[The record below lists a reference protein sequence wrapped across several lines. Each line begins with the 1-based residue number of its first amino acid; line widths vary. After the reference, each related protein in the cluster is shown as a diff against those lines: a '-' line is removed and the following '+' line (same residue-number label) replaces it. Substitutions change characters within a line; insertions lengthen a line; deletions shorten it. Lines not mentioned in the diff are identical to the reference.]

1 MGELEKQI
9 GENRK
14 LIQERIQAIGYP
26 SAGIIASIDIIK
38 GKPAPVGEIRTWKD
52 GQKMIKTGEG
62 WKPHTEGKKKEDK
75 KPVTKK
81 ESTTKKPNGNKEL
94 HPKAKKNLENHA
106 KKASHISLIDYLHSG
121 TDTKVKEIA
130 ANALKQKLKL

>member
-14 LIQERIQAIGYP
+14 LIQERIQTIGYP
-26 SAGIIASIDIIK
+26 SDGVLSVNIIK
-38 GKPAPVGEIRTWKD
+38 GKPAQVGEIRTWKD

-62 WKPHTEGKKKEDK
+62 WKPHQDSKKEDK

-81 ESTTKKPNGNKEL
+81 ESTTKEPNGKL

-106 KKASHISLIDYLHSG
+106 KKASHESLINYLHQG
-121 TDTKVKEIA
+121 TDPAVKEIA
-130 ANALKQKLKL
+130 ANALKQKLKK